1 MRPHP
6 SPAAPGCRYQAGEV
20 EPMRVVKI
28 DQGGDQDPQIE
39 LDRIQLEHPT
49 VLVVW
54 RDAFF
59 DFDQSD
65 AEDIR
70 PDYLVHTVGFL
81 VAEGPRFVSLA
92 QEILPDGDGFRAVTH
107 IPMSI
112 VERVER
118 LDAGARGGR
127 LGAPPV
133 LWCVLEAGAAR
144 T

>member
-1 MRPHP
+1 
-6 SPAAPGCRYQAGEV
+6 
-20 EPMRVVKI
+20 MRVVKI
-28 DQGGDQDPQIE
+28 DQGGEQDPQIE
-39 LDRIQLEHPT
+39 LARIQLEHPT
-49 VLVVW
+49 VLVIW

-107 IPMSI
+107 IPTSI
-112 VERVER
+112 VERIER
-118 LDAGARGGR
+118 LDVRG
-127 LGAPPV
+127 
-133 LWCVLEAGAAR
+133 
-144 T
+144 

>member
-1 MRPHP
+1 VIA
-6 SPAAPGCRYQAGEV
+6 AAPLARGPELPIPSGEV
-20 EPMRVVKI
+20 VPVRVVKI

-112 VERVER
+112 VERIER
-118 LDAGARGGR
+118 LDIRA
-127 LGAPPV
+127 
-133 LWCVLEAGAAR
+133 
-144 T
+144 

>member
-1 MRPHP
+1 
-6 SPAAPGCRYQAGEV
+6 
-20 EPMRVVKI
+20 MRVVKI
-28 DQGGDQDPQIE
+28 DPGGDQDPQIE

-49 VLVVW
+49 VLVIW

-59 DFDQSD
+59 DYDQSD
-65 AEDIR
+65 ADDIR

-118 LDAGARGGR
+118 LDIRA
-127 LGAPPV
+127 
-133 LWCVLEAGAAR
+133 
-144 T
+144 

>member
-1 MRPHP
+1 
-6 SPAAPGCRYQAGEV
+6 
-20 EPMRVVKI
+20 MRVVKI

-49 VLVVW
+49 VLVIW

-65 AEDIR
+65 AEDTR

-81 VAEGPRFVSLA
+81 VSEGPRFVSLA

-118 LDAGARGGR
+118 LDIRA
-127 LGAPPV
+127 
-133 LWCVLEAGAAR
+133 
-144 T
+144 

>member
-1 MRPHP
+1 
-6 SPAAPGCRYQAGEV
+6 
-20 EPMRVVKI
+20 MRVVKI
-28 DQGGDQDPQIE
+28 DQGGESDPQIE

-118 LDAGARGGR
+118 LDVRA
-127 LGAPPV
+127 
-133 LWCVLEAGAAR
+133 
-144 T
+144 

>member
-1 MRPHP
+1 
-6 SPAAPGCRYQAGEV
+6 
-20 EPMRVVKI
+20 MRVVKI
-28 DQGGDQDPQIE
+28 DQGGDQDPRIE
-39 LDRIQLEHPT
+39 LARIQLEHPT
-49 VLVVW
+49 VLVIW

-112 VERVER
+112 VEHIER
-118 LDAGARGGR
+118 LDVRG
-127 LGAPPV
+127 
-133 LWCVLEAGAAR
+133 
-144 T
+144 

>member
-1 MRPHP
+1 
-6 SPAAPGCRYQAGEV
+6 
-20 EPMRVVKI
+20 MRVVKI

-49 VLVVW
+49 VLIVW

-65 AEDIR
+65 AEDVR

-92 QEILPDGDGFRAVTH
+92 QEIRPDGDGFRAVTH

-112 VERVER
+112 VERIER
-118 LDAGARGGR
+118 LDIRA
-127 LGAPPV
+127 
-133 LWCVLEAGAAR
+133 
-144 T
+144 

>member
-1 MRPHP
+1 
-6 SPAAPGCRYQAGEV
+6 
-20 EPMRVVKI
+20 MRVVKI
-28 DQGGDQDPQIE
+28 DQGGDQDPQIQ

-49 VLVVW
+49 VLIVW

-65 AEDIR
+65 AEDVR

-112 VERVER
+112 VERIER
-118 LDAGARGGR
+118 LDIRA
-127 LGAPPV
+127 
-133 LWCVLEAGAAR
+133 
-144 T
+144 

>member
-1 MRPHP
+1 
-6 SPAAPGCRYQAGEV
+6 
-20 EPMRVVKI
+20 MRVVKI

-39 LDRIQLEHPT
+39 LDRIQLEHPP
-49 VLVVW
+49 VLVIW

-59 DFDQSD
+59 EFDQSD
-65 AEDIR
+65 AEDVR
-70 PDYLVHTVGFL
+70 PDYLVHTMGFL

-118 LDAGARGGR
+118 LDIRA
-127 LGAPPV
+127 
-133 LWCVLEAGAAR
+133 
-144 T
+144 

>member
-1 MRPHP
+1 
-6 SPAAPGCRYQAGEV
+6 
-20 EPMRVVKI
+20 MRVVKI
-28 DQGGDQDPQIE
+28 DQGGEQDPQIE

-49 VLVVW
+49 VLVIW

-59 DFDQSD
+59 DFDQAD

-107 IPMSI
+107 IPTSI
-112 VERVER
+112 VERIER
-118 LDAGARGGR
+118 LDIRA
-127 LGAPPV
+127 
-133 LWCVLEAGAAR
+133 
-144 T
+144 

>member
-1 MRPHP
+1 
-6 SPAAPGCRYQAGEV
+6 
-20 EPMRVVKI
+20 MRVVKI
-28 DQGGDQDPQIE
+28 DQGGDQDPQNE

-49 VLVVW
+49 VLVIW

-70 PDYLVHTVGFL
+70 ADYLVHTVGFL

-107 IPMSI
+107 IPLSI
-112 VERVER
+112 VERIER
-118 LDAGARGGR
+118 LDVREVRA
-127 LGAPPV
+127 
-133 LWCVLEAGAAR
+133 
-144 T
+144 